1 MVSVIKLIKEV
12 LISKNNHYNDTLN
25 KSVSIFKVI
34 LFVWNKWNSMFIMSF
49 YPPVCSYKCKLFL
62 HRIVVTKI
70 ELSYFVCFVKPC
82 LPRKKKG
89 VDDIF
94 SLFFFLSTLVRSVC
108 ILSIYDWHVC
118 PWGFKTRYS
127 KQILYLSVVIVCF

>member
-1 MVSVIKLIKEV
+1 MYRINGTVCL
-12 LISKNNHYNDTLN
+12 LCL
-25 KSVSIFKVI
+25 
-34 LFVWNKWNSMFIMSF
+34 F

-127 KQILYLSVVIVCF
+127 KQILYLSVLIVFVSIQLFLCTKVYFLFFILHNACLDLDWNHKKK